1 MKFVRVKIY
10 LVLKID
16 VIELKIE
23 IKRQALIVYIVHIQI
38 MFIILFNSFITCHV
52 IVISIVLCSVVLC

>member
-38 MFIILFNSFITCHV
+38 MFIILFNSFLSLV
-52 IVISIVLCSVVLC
+52 M